1 MAPAGHR
8 EARPPAGDSGCL
20 LCSAGPRTR
29 RPPREDTLSLWMSA
43 QGWLQRA
50 VRILRSHPWASGTG
64 GSRTHGTGQGGF
76 CDPTCLY
83 LRPLQVHA
91 SRPSS
96 PGPNGQHDLPTDRS
110 SGLLGDAHMPPSQ
123 AADQL
128 RAARGAWTRPP
139 VLTLPISASQ
149 TPPLQG
155 DLLDAKVGMGRGP
168 GSTQKHS
175 DRS

>member
-76 CDPTCLY
+76 CDPACLY

-128 RAARGAWTRPP
+128 RAARGGLDQATSPDTAYQRFPD
-139 VLTLPISASQ
+139 
-149 TPPLQG
+149 TPTP
-155 DLLDAKVGMGRGP
+155 RGP
-168 GSTQKHS
+168 PGCQGGNGEGTRQHPETQ
-175 DRS
+175 